1 MKASK
6 HYAVCPMVVAGVLA
20 LAGGC
25 GGGGFGE
32 SVSVPRQRQTTID
45 AGFTPGK
52 HVIVPREVA
61 FNLADAQRNSTGS
74 GRSES
79 FATEEG
85 TAGCSAAVADTGE
98 AWAEFQL
105 GHVVHNNGA
114 EPIEA
119 AVLFDCEYDYRV
131 CGPNLASPAAEMVA
145 LKLYIQDSDKLILRK
160 EMLVDQAG
168 KQGADQHSGRESP
181 SFNITMQPGLAY
193 HLVLAG
199 RVEVVAREDLPPL
212 EARINVKKLTIEI
225 QIP

>member
-1 MKASK
+1 MKVFK
-6 HYAVCPMVVAGVLA
+6 HYTVCLVVVAGVLA

-25 GGGGFGE
+25 GDGFGE
-32 SVSVPRQRQTTID
+32 SVSVPRQRQTAID
-45 AGFTPGK
+45 AGFRPGK
-52 HVIVPREVA
+52 PLVVPREAA
-61 FNLADAQRNSTGS
+61 FNVADAQRHSTGS

-85 TAGCSAAVADTGE
+85 TAGCTAAVADTGE

-131 CGPNLASPAAEMVA
+131 SGPTPVSLNAGMVA
-145 LKLYIQDSDKLILRK
+145 LKLYIQDSNKLMLRK
-160 EMLVDQAG
+160 EMLIDQEG
-168 KQGADQHSGRESP
+168 EQGADQRSGRDSP

-199 RVEVVAREDLPPL
+199 RVEVAAGEDLLPL
-212 EARINVKKLTIEI
+212 EARIDVKKLTIEM
-225 QIP
+225 QVP